1 MKTFFEYFYYKF
13 SKLDNFNHQYAI
25 HVLTTTQYTL
35 FLNMILLFIVEPL
48 GLVGKPSNPVIVT
61 FLLLYFALDYYNS
74 KLYKGRFEEFKE
86 KWGIEDKKNRKV
98 GNRKIILFIIFSWG
112 FIFINGWIYNRYQ

>member
-1 MKTFFEYFYYKF
+1 M
-13 SKLDNFNHQYAI
+13 
-25 HVLTTTQYTL
+25 
-35 FLNMILLFIVEPL
+35 FIVEPL